1 MCDVCA
7 EFLDLLQSYEGK
19 VSKESDER
27 PILRKDEVETVFVYI
42 QSWSQRQ
49 CMCCFRDPKNFERF
63 NLITQSI
70 LCLAVCQLKE
80 LREDLVKAKS
90 LVKNER
96 ELSNESCSDSNKGSD
111 NTLHVKG
118 TVGDDKPEELKAI
131 IATDCSESSKPVAE
145 TDEKYRNDLEK
156 KSDQNECGSSDN
168 YKSGIEK
175 VNENQSVRIN
185 KDNGKG
191 KEDEEEEEEEEEV
204 WSMQEKE
211 KLLHFLSKV
220 FLLNFPLYVA
230 YKHSVQSKLEEISP
244 QEAGNLNVFCD
255 LHDPEIPVYL
265 LRNVCLFCKSGGVH
279 AMTFCFDRQ
288 SPETLPVSIAHA
300 IIAIVCNLKLWLNFR
315 SIMQL
320 FVPLRSK
327 VLRYMCNL
335 SDKDLRMPGIKTMA
349 DFMWSAVKDPL
360 DSPLTFDKDGLDLA
374 FKYFTSSTLTMRL
387 AGISQINSHI
397 NMFNELC
404 NNESIIEVE
413 NVGQNLANWLIE
425 NQIISHIFGPN
436 LHVEVIKQS
445 HIILSFLAMEC
456 KITNEHT
463 DIIWQAAQLKH
474 CSKQVHDLLPPLIKN
489 LEAGPVLHLYGLLCK
504 LEPKDHTEQVSCSV

>member
-1 MCDVCA
+1 
-7 EFLDLLQSYEGK
+7 
-19 VSKESDER
+19 
-27 PILRKDEVETVFVYI
+27 
-42 QSWSQRQ
+42 
-49 CMCCFRDPKNFERF
+49 MCCFRDPKNFERF

-90 LVKNER
+90 FLKNER
-96 ELSNESCSDSNKGSD
+96 ELSNESCSDSNKGGD
-111 NTLHVKG
+111 NALHVKSV
-118 TVGDDKPEELKAI
+118 VGDKSEQVKANI
-131 IATDCSESSKPVAE
+131 VTTVTEGDVKDNQALGKKQDRKECSNSNTS
-145 TDEKYRNDLEK
+145 
-156 KSDQNECGSSDN
+156 
-168 YKSGIEK
+168 KSGVGK
-175 VNENQSVRIN
+175 ANLNQS
-185 KDNGKG
+185 GKVEEG
-191 KEDEEEEEEEEEV
+191 SGKEKEDEEDEEEEEEEEV

-279 AMTFCFDRQ
+279 AMTFCFERQ

-335 SDKDLRMPGIKTMA
+335 GDKDLRMPGIKTMA
-349 DFMWSAVKDPL
+349 GEN
-360 DSPLTFDKDGLDLA
+360 TGLC
-374 FKYFTSSTLTMRL
+374 
-387 AGISQINSHI
+387 
-397 NMFNELC
+397 LC
-404 NNESIIEVE
+404 
-413 NVGQNLANWLIE
+413 L
-425 NQIISHIFGPN
+425 
-436 LHVEVIKQS
+436 
-445 HIILSFLAMEC
+445 
-456 KITNEHT
+456 
-463 DIIWQAAQLKH
+463 
-474 CSKQVHDLLPPLIKN
+474 
-489 LEAGPVLHLYGLLCK
+489 
-504 LEPKDHTEQVSCSV
+504 

>member
-1 MCDVCA
+1 
-7 EFLDLLQSYEGK
+7 
-19 VSKESDER
+19 
-27 PILRKDEVETVFVYI
+27 
-42 QSWSQRQ
+42 
-49 CMCCFRDPKNFERF
+49 
-63 NLITQSI
+63 
-70 LCLAVCQLKE
+70 LKE

-96 ELSNESCSDSNKGSD
+96 ELSNGSCSDSNKGSD
-111 NTLHVKG
+111 NTLHVQG
-118 TVGDDKPEELKAI
+118 TVGDAKPEKLKAI
-131 IATDCSESSKPVAE
+131 ITTDCSESSKPVAE
-145 TDEKYRNDLEK
+145 TDKKERDDLEQ
-156 KSDQNECGSSDN
+156 KSDQNECGSGDSF
-168 YKSGIEK
+168 KSVVEK
-175 VNENQSVRIN
+175 VNESQSVRIN

-191 KEDEEEEEEEEEV
+191 KEAEEEEEEEEEEEV
-204 WSMQEKE
+204 WSIQEKE

-349 DFMWSAVKDPL
+349 GEK
-360 DSPLTFDKDGLDLA
+360 
-374 FKYFTSSTLTMRL
+374 
-387 AGISQINSHI
+387 
-397 NMFNELC
+397 
-404 NNESIIEVE
+404 
-413 NVGQNLANWLIE
+413 
-425 NQIISHIFGPN
+425 
-436 LHVEVIKQS
+436 
-445 HIILSFLAMEC
+445 
-456 KITNEHT
+456 
-463 DIIWQAAQLKH
+463 
-474 CSKQVHDLLPPLIKN
+474 
-489 LEAGPVLHLYGLLCK
+489 
-504 LEPKDHTEQVSCSV
+504 

>member
-1 MCDVCA
+1 MYTQKCTYIDSARLPHICFCDLHAILVGVTN
-7 EFLDLLQSYEGK
+7 LPLRVQKLYRLLGNYLPWIYFNFVLNNAFCS
-19 VSKESDER
+19 V
-27 PILRKDEVETVFVYI
+27 VEIFMFI
-42 QSWSQRQ
+42 FRQ

-90 LVKNER
+90 LIKNEK
-96 ELSNESCSDSNKGSD
+96 ELSNGSCAGSKGGDS
-111 NTLHVKG
+111 TLHVKD
-118 TVGDDKPEELKAI
+118 VGDDKSEELKAVI
-131 IATDCSESSKPVAE
+131 TTDCPGRGKSIADD
-145 TDEKYRNDLEK
+145 DEKNRNAFEK
-156 KSDQNECGSSDN
+156 TDNQKECGSSDN
-168 YKSGIEK
+168 SRSGVEK
-175 VNENQSVRIN
+175 VTANQSVKIDDDIV
-185 KDNGKG
+185 KE
-191 KEDEEEEEEEEEV
+191 KEDEEDEEEEEV

-220 FLLNFPLYVA
+220 FLLNYPLYVA

-279 AMTFCFDRQ
+279 AMTFCFERQ

-335 SDKDLRMPGIKTMA
+335 GDKDLRTPAIKTMA
-349 DFMWSAVKDPL
+349 GEK
-360 DSPLTFDKDGLDLA
+360 
-374 FKYFTSSTLTMRL
+374 
-387 AGISQINSHI
+387 
-397 NMFNELC
+397 
-404 NNESIIEVE
+404 
-413 NVGQNLANWLIE
+413 
-425 NQIISHIFGPN
+425 
-436 LHVEVIKQS
+436 
-445 HIILSFLAMEC
+445 
-456 KITNEHT
+456 
-463 DIIWQAAQLKH
+463 
-474 CSKQVHDLLPPLIKN
+474 
-489 LEAGPVLHLYGLLCK
+489 
-504 LEPKDHTEQVSCSV
+504 